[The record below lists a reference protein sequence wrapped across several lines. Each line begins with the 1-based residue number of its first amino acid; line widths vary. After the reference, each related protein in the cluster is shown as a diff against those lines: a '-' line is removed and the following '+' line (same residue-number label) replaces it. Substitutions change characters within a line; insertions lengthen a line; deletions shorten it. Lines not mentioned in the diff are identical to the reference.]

1 MTKRLYLVSAALVAA
16 AAVFSGAGLGW
27 AQDADEALCRPY
39 EESWAKASN
48 EADLTAMNTLLA
60 SIPDSCA
67 VKAKARAEID
77 QLEAAQADRQS
88 SSESPNPD
96 SPAPAPPA
104 LYPDAAADTAMAPAA
119 DAATSEAPQGGRPAA
134 PPFDDPMSSIPP
146 SGVR

>member
-1 MTKRLYLVSAALVAA
+1 MTKRLYLVSAALVVAVAA
-16 AAVFSGAGLGW
+16 FAGAGLAW
-27 AQDADEALCRPY
+27 AQDVHEALCKPY
-39 EESWAKASN
+39 EVSWARASN
-48 EADLTAMNTLLA
+48 EADLAAMNTLLA

-67 VKAKARAEID
+67 VKAKARVEID
-77 QLEAAQADRQS
+77 QLEAAQADRR
-88 SSESPNPD
+88 SESPSPD

-104 LYPDAAADTAMAPAA
+104 LYPDAAADAAMPSAA